1 MKKFA
6 LLAMAALLLLGMA
19 SGSAMQGGSQRAF
32 AETAV
37 EPMTE
42 ETTIPTPEEPEW
54 ETGLARAAQAEALRK
69 IFAQG
74 TQVQVR
80 GQYLDYYVI
89 ECEEEDLLVEK
100 RFVRL
105 DSEENSE
112 QEIRYAKNGA
122 LVFDNVYLRG
132 EPIASLTTNTELTI
146 LEGKDDWYQIAWA
159 EGEGY
164 MKAEQ
169 ANQIRYTGGSKKK
182 SNGSGSG
189 SGSSGGH
196 SSKDG
201 TDVDI
206 GLLSAKDEDMTLTL
220 LGVYYGPEQEADF
233 TGGEGRILAEDVEG
247 YLLLWDRGNMLKVT
261 QWDENSCTIWFQDA
275 LYVNLPR
282 YLVALEADENYE
294 TWTGYARSQAVV
306 YQEYQMRNESRKLK
320 LNQEVTV
327 LDELAEKSYS
337 YFYPGC
343 YVVEVD
349 GEIGYMSA
357 DDVQSTRFATSKK
370 GGSSGGSGSGSSCG
384 SSSGDTWTPPAL

>member
-6 LLAMAALLLLGMA
+6 ILAMAALLLLGMA
-19 SGSAMQGGSQRAF
+19 SGSAMQAV

-37 EPMTE
+37 EPTTE

-69 IFAQG
+69 TFAQG

-105 DSEENSE
+105 DSEEDSE

-132 EPIASLTTNTELTI
+132 EPIATLTTNTELTI
-146 LEGKDDWYQIAWA
+146 LEGKDDWYQAAWA
-159 EGEGY
+159 DGEGY

-169 ANQIRYTGGSKKK
+169 SSQTRYSSGKKK
-182 SNGSGSG
+182 SNGSGGG

-206 GLLSAKDEDMTLTL
+206 GLLSAKDEEMTLTL

-247 YLLLWDRGNMLKVT
+247 YLLLWNRGNMLKVT
-261 QWDENSCTIWFQDA
+261 QWDEDSCTIWFQDA

-306 YQEYQMRNESRKLK
+306 YQEYQMRNESKKLK

-370 GGSSGGSGSGSSCG
+370 GGSSGGSGSGSSGG
-384 SSSGDTWTPPAL
+384 SSGGDTWTPPAL